1 MQKNIILAGVGGQG
15 ILSVAYV
22 FDNAALDAGFF
33 FKQAEVH
40 GMAQRGGAVQSNL
53 RYSDVEIHSDLIPE
67 GKCDMVLAVE
77 PLEVQRYWH
86 YLKPDGWVVTSI
98 TPYVNIPDYPEMET
112 LLADLA
118 AFPNIVMV
126 DTGHLA
132 RAAGN
137 LRSQNMVTVGAASNL
152 LDFTEEQLL
161 KHVEGLFARKGE
173 KIVNVNRKAFLYG
186 RAAGAFFRAL
196 VDGGIDAT
204 KAASLCSKIKP
215 ETLEVSLAPFWVE
228 VFRNQQPAF
237 SAILESGSNV
247 NADAARTLSSEES

>member
-22 FDNAALDAGFF
+22 FDNAALDAGFY

-53 RYSDVEIHSDLIPE
+53 RYSDVEIHSDVIPK
-67 GKCDMVLAVE
+67 GRCDMVLAVE
-77 PLEVQRYWH
+77 PLEVMRYWH
-86 YLKPDGWVVTSI
+86 FLKPDGWVVTSI
-98 TPYVNIPDYPEMET
+98 TPYINIPDYPEMDT

-118 AFPNIVMV
+118 AFPNMVMI

-152 LDFTEEQLL
+152 LEFTEEQLL

-173 KIVNVNRKAFLYG
+173 KIVAVNRKAFLYG

-196 VDGGIDAT
+196 VDGGLDAL
-204 KAASLCSKIKP
+204 KAVKLCSKIKP
-215 ETLEVSLAPFWVE
+215 ETMSIDLAPAWVE
-228 VFRNQQPAF
+228 RIQKDETLLET
-237 SAILESGSNV
+237 ILESGSDV
-247 NADAARTLSSEES
+247 SAG

>member
-15 ILSVAYV
+15 ILSIAYV
-22 FDNAALDAGFF
+22 FDNAALDAGFH

-53 RYSDVEIHSDLIPE
+53 RYSDAEIHSDLIPE

-77 PLEVQRYWH
+77 PLEVMRYWH

-98 TPYVNIPDYPEMET
+98 TPYVNIPDYPEMDT
-112 LLADLA
+112 LLSDLA
-118 AFPNIVMV
+118 AFPNMVMV

-137 LRSQNMVTVGAASNL
+137 LRAQNTVVVGAASNL
-152 LDFTEEQLL
+152 LDFTEQQLL
-161 KHVEGLFARKGE
+161 KHVEGLFAHKGE
-173 KIVNVNRKAFLYG
+173 KIVEVNRKAFLYG

-196 VDGGIDAT
+196 VDGGLDAV
-204 KAASLCSKIKP
+204 KAVKLCSKIKP
-215 ETLEVSLAPFWVE
+215 ETMSIDLASGWIE
-228 VFRNQQPAF
+228 RLGNDT
-237 SAILESGSNV
+237 AILDTIQERGSDV
-247 NADAARTLSSEES
+247 SA

>member
-22 FDNAALDAGFF
+22 FDNAALDAGFY

-67 GKCDMVLAVE
+67 GRCDMVLAVE
-77 PLEVQRYWH
+77 PLEVMRYWH

-98 TPYVNIPDYPEMET
+98 TPYINIPDYPEIDT

-118 AFPNIVMV
+118 AFPHMVMV

-137 LRSQNMVTVGAASNL
+137 LRSQNMVAVGAASNFL
-152 LDFTEEQLL
+152 NFSEEQLL
-161 KHVEGLFARKGE
+161 KHVEGLFERKGE
-173 KIVNVNRKAFLYG
+173 KIVAVNRRAFQYG

-196 VDGGIDAT
+196 VDGGLDAV
-204 KAASLCSKIKP
+204 KAAKLCSKIKP
-215 ETLEVSLAPFWVE
+215 ETLTVELAPAWVK
-228 VFRNQQPAF
+228 RLQNDDTLLDT
-237 SAILESGSNV
+237 ILESGSDV
-247 NADAARTLSSEES
+247 SADFSNTDS

>member
-53 RYSDVEIHSDLIPE
+53 RYSDVEIHSDVIPE
-67 GKCDMVLAVE
+67 GRCDMVLAVE
-77 PLEVQRYWH
+77 PLEVMRYWH

-98 TPYVNIPDYPEMET
+98 TPYVNIPDYPEIDT

-118 AFPNIVMV
+118 AFPHMVMV

-152 LDFTEEQLL
+152 LEFTEEQLL

-173 KIVNVNRKAFLYG
+173 KIVAVNRKAFLYG

-196 VDGGIDAT
+196 VDGGLDAV
-204 KAASLCSKIKP
+204 KAVKLCSKIKP
-215 ETLEVSLAPFWVE
+215 ETMAVALAPAWVE
-228 VFRNQQPAF
+228 RLRNDEALLDT
-237 SAILESGSNV
+237 ILESGSDV
-247 NADAARTLSSEES
+247 SAES